1 MNEQVAAA
9 FQLLPG
15 YLSQHVLLSASA
27 LAIALLV
34 SLPLAFAVASR
45 PRARTIALST
55 ARIVQT
61 IPGLALIALFYP
73 FLLLLSSMT
82 IRFFGFPIPS
92 LGFLPALLAL
102 VTFAILPILQ
112 GGVLG
117 LTSIDADVLEAAD
130 AVGMTRRQRLR
141 LVEIPLA
148 APIVMAGVRTA
159 AVWTIGAATLAT
171 PVGQTSLGN
180 YIFSGLQTE
189 NWVFVILGCVA
200 AAFLALAV
208 DASLSLVERGLQK
221 REARRAMVGVALLA
235 IGLVVSLAA
244 APARTRTYV
253 VGAKNF
259 SEQFILAELIG
270 GSLRANGLPVTLRTG
285 LGSAV
290 IFRALAA
297 GDLDVYVD
305 YSGTLWANVMNRS
318 DSVPRAEMLSQIT
331 SWMRERGDVE
341 VLGPLGFENAYGL
354 VMRKEK
360 AAKHGVKTIQD
371 LAAHAPSFT
380 FGADL
385 EFLARP
391 EWRKVRDTYNLSFRE
406 SRTFDPT
413 LMYRALQ
420 SGDVD
425 VISGFSSDGRI
436 AALDLVVLEDPAGA
450 LPNYDALLLISNGR
464 AGDARFQSALRP
476 LIDSIDIAAM
486 RAANHMVDREADKML
501 PAQAAK
507 VLREERLSTPAP
519 AQ

>member
-1 MNEQVAAA
+1 MKEQIWAA
-9 FQLLPG
+9 FQLLPS

-27 LAIALLV
+27 LATALIL
-34 SLPLAFAVASR
+34 SLPLAFTVASR
-45 PRARTIALST
+45 PRARTIALSI
-55 ARIVQT
+55 ARVVQT

-73 FLLLLSSMT
+73 FLLLLSGIT
-82 IRFFGFPIPS
+82 IALFNFALPS

-112 GGVLG
+112 GAVLG
-117 LTSIDADVLEAAD
+117 LTSIDADILEAAD

-141 LVEIPLA
+141 FVEIPLA
-148 APIVMAGVRTA
+148 APIAMAGVRTA

-189 NWVFVILGCVA
+189 NWVFVILGCFA

-208 DASLSLVERGLQK
+208 DASLSMVERGLQK
-221 REARRAMVGVALLA
+221 REVKRAVIGIGLLA
-235 IGLVVSLAA
+235 IGLFVSLSA
-244 APARTRTYV
+244 APARTQTYI

-259 SEQFILAELIG
+259 SEQFILAELIAG
-270 GSLRANGLPVTLRTG
+270 RLRADGLPVTLRAG

-305 YSGTLWANVMNRS
+305 YSGTLWANVMKHS
-318 DSVPRAEMLSQIT
+318 ESIPRAEMLAQIT
-331 SWMRERGDVE
+331 SWMRERGDIE

-354 VMRKEK
+354 VMRKEQ
-360 AAKHGVKTIQD
+360 AERNGVKSIED
-371 LAAHAPSFT
+371 LVALAPSFT

-391 EWRKVRDTYNLSFRE
+391 EWKKLRETYDLSFKE
-406 SRTFDPT
+406 NKSYDPT

-436 AALDLVVLEDPAGA
+436 AALDLLVLEDPAGA
-450 LPNYDALLLISNGR
+450 LPNYDALLLVAKNR
-464 AGDARFQSALRP
+464 AADAKFLAALRP
-476 LIDSIDIAAM
+476 LLNSIGIDAM
-486 RAANHMVDREADKML
+486 REANHMVDREADKML
-501 PAQAAK
+501 PAQAARI
-507 VLREERLSTPAP
+507 LNEERLPRPTRP
-519 AQ
+519 Q